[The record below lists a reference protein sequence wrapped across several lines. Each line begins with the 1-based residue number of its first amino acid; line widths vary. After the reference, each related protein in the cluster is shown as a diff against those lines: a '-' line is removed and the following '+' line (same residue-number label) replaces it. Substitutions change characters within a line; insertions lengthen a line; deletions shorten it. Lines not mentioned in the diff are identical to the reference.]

1 MLTFR
6 SQCSDSM
13 PSAAGALLLFL
24 FVSSAGV
31 TVGYGQTIDTRVGT
45 GVEGSNLG
53 STGSTTSLSAPAGV
67 HADSLGVYVADTGN
81 NRILYVDDATDTPI
95 TIAGTGDAG
104 FSGDESVAVL
114 AELNGPTGVFVVSSG
129 NVYIVDSGNHRIR
142 MIDDE
147 SGEISTFAGN
157 GEAGSL
163 GDGEAATDAQ
173 LSAPSQV
180 FVTDDEDSVFIA
192 DTGNHRIRLVTGG
205 NIATFAGTGVAGFFG
220 DDSLAVE
227 AQLHGPSGVFRDLTS
242 GRVYIAD
249 TNNHRI
255 RFVSSDTM
263 HSFAG
268 TSVPSYGGDGGP
280 PAAAQLAFPKDVF
293 ADKEGNVYIADTFN
307 QRVRRVN
314 RRGTV
319 TTVAGDGVFGFAGD
333 DGPSNHAQM
342 RSPASV
348 SVDSLGRIMVA
359 DRDNHRI
366 RRIDPDN
373 VVLHGGIG
381 APDRETA
388 LLSIGFTGDGVS
400 SVDSLGLT
408 LFGSPSFEVNSEG
421 DSIKVDSQGDSI
433 RVDLARDFVEFKL
446 YESFDAAFSNS
457 DVLAGSIASSEV
469 MLGVPF
475 TIGLVPPATPSFGTQ
490 LHYVVTA
497 LVETTAR
504 YIRKSWMG

>member
-13 PSAAGALLLFL
+13 PSAAGVLLLFL

-31 TVGYGQTIDTRVGT
+31 TVGNGQTIVTSVGT
-45 GVEGSNLG
+45 IADGSNVG
-53 STGSTTSLSAPAGV
+53 STGPTTSLSGPGGV
-67 HADSLGVYVADTGN
+67 HVGALGVYIADTGN
-81 NRILYVDDATDTPI
+81 NRILFVDDDTGAPVI
-95 TIAGTGDAG
+95 IAGTGDAG
-104 FSGDESVAVL
+104 FSGDESQAVL

-129 NVYIVDSGNHRIR
+129 NVYVVDSGNHRIR
-142 MIDDE
+142 LIDE
-147 SGEISTFAGN
+147 SGQITTFAGN

-163 GDGEAATDAQ
+163 GDGEAAIDAQ

-220 DDSLAVE
+220 DDSLAVK
-227 AQLHGPSGVFRDLTS
+227 ARLRGPSSVSRDFTS

-263 HSFAG
+263 HSLSG
-268 TSVPSYGGDGGP
+268 TSVPSFSGDGGP

-319 TTVAGDGVFGFAGD
+319 ATVTGDGVFGFAGD
-333 DGPSNHAQM
+333 GGPANHAQM

-348 SVDSLGRIMVA
+348 FVDSLGRIMVA

-408 LFGSPSFEVNSEG
+408 LIRGLLAVDSEFGGRGVSPSKWTRRG
-421 DSIKVDSQGDSI
+421 
-433 RVDLARDFVEFKL
+433 
-446 YESFDAAFSNS
+446 
-457 DVLAGSIASSEV
+457 
-469 MLGVPF
+469 
-475 TIGLVPPATPSFGTQ
+475 
-490 LHYVVTA
+490 
-497 LVETTAR
+497 
-504 YIRKSWMG
+504 